1 MNNILARSF
10 LCRRTARHLLPR
22 PVVNNAVWSC
32 MRVGMSTK
40 TTKLKEMVNQFVSDR
55 KNDEWKM
62 ADQGRHC
69 AQSAS
74 LGDYE
79 ASADPPELVHQEF
92 EDVKARGAVLINL
105 SYPYNG
111 GESKTGRLYFL
122 LLFFLWSP
130 GIP

>member
-1 MNNILARSF
+1 
-10 LCRRTARHLLPR
+10 
-22 PVVNNAVWSC
+22 
-32 MRVGMSTK
+32 MRGMSK
-40 TTKLKEMVNQFVSDR
+40 TTKLKEMVDQFVSDR

-79 ASADPPELVHQEF
+79 ASADPPELALQEF
-92 EDVKARGAVLINL
+92 EDAKGRAVVINL

-111 GESKTGRLYFL
+111 ESKTKGRLYF
-122 LLFFLWSP
+122 
-130 GIP
+130 